1 MAIAGKSK
9 LGSHRPFLCIL
20 GVIAWVITAAST
32 VFAILDS
39 ASLFIAKISFRIVAV
54 AAASLDV
61 VSLCCMG
68 LFFIQNVWKRDG
80 IGPQSWC
87 RRRSFAVACIL
98 PSAVSLAVS
107 LVTLI
112 LMKINFNEIARAGT
126 GSWTD
131 QLAAKF
137 AIWALEAVS
146 QVTFYSSALVGSQS
160 SQETRQAVHAAESRD
175 GMISEV
181 REPTPPTLLEILTP
195 LNIQKG
201 SLGSLPSPTFST
213 TSSQSLKS
221 WRGSLQQAVRP
232 VTSQTKLIGRHSYGR
247 ESKSSHSDAQS
258 IDLTSQPDGFDTWD
272 TSSVDSQARDAIM
285 QSAPCRGT
293 VLETIPG
300 SRPASPACALE
311 GPFSLPSSGR
321 NSPALSLPPKIYADS
336 SRPPSPALSE
346 AHIHPLFRTDSP
358 TPPPAATPGTIV
370 TASPLSGQVIT
381 CPARP
386 YSRMRSNSRTRSN
399 SCTASSSPLINSQ
412 GFHGSSSRT
421 PSPPSREMTPPIPD
435 FILTSSP
442 RNSYGGENAPLKISL
457 HSDAGW

>member
-9 LGSHRPFLCIL
+9 LGSHHPFLCIL
-20 GVIAWVITAAST
+20 GIITWVITAAST

-39 ASLFIAKISFRIVAV
+39 TSLFIAKISFRIVTV

-68 LFFIQNVWKRDG
+68 LFFMQNVWKRDG
-80 IGPQSWC
+80 IRPQSRC
-87 RRRSFAVACIL
+87 RRNSFTVACIL
-98 PSAVSLAVS
+98 PSTVSLVVS

-112 LMKINFNEIARAGT
+112 LIKINFNEIARAGT
-126 GSWTD
+126 ASRTG

-137 AIWALEAVS
+137 VIWALAAVS
-146 QVTFYSSALVGSQS
+146 QVTFYSSALIGSQS
-160 SQETRQAVHAAESRD
+160 SQETRQAVRAAESRD
-175 GMISEV
+175 GMISKV
-181 REPTPPTLLEILTP
+181 REPTPPTLLELLTP
-195 LNIQKG
+195 VCTQKG

-221 WRGSLQQAVRP
+221 WRESLQQVVRP
-232 VTSQTKLIGRHSYGR
+232 VTSQTKLIGRHSCGR

-272 TSSVDSQARDAIM
+272 TSSVDSQARDTIM

-300 SRPASPACALE
+300 SRPASPARALE
-311 GPFSLPSSGR
+311 GTFSPLSSGR

-386 YSRMRSNSRTRSN
+386 YSRMRSNSRT
-399 SCTASSSPLINSQ
+399 ASPSPLINSQ

-435 FILTSSP
+435 FILTPSP
-442 RNSYGGENAPLKISL
+442 RNSYSGGNAPRKISL

>member
-1 MAIAGKSK
+1 MAIVGKSK

-20 GVIAWVITAAST
+20 GIIAWVVTAAST
-32 VFAILDS
+32 VFAVLDA
-39 ASLFIAKISFRIVAV
+39 ASLFIAKVSFRIVAIV
-54 AAASLDV
+54 AASLAV
-61 VSLCCMG
+61 ASLCCLG
-68 LFFIQNVWKRDG
+68 LFLMQYVWKRDR
-80 IGPQSWC
+80 IKPQSWY
-87 RRRSFAVACIL
+87 RQHSFAVACIL
-98 PSAVSLAVS
+98 PSAASIVVLLAT
-107 LVTLI
+107 LVLI
-112 LMKINFNEIARAGT
+112 KINFNEVARART
-126 GSWTD
+126 GSWTG

-137 AIWALEAVS
+137 AIWALAAVS
-146 QVTFYSSALVGSQS
+146 QVTFYSSALISNQP
-160 SQETRQAVHAAESRD
+160 SQESRRAIRAAEPGD

-181 REPTPPTLLEILTP
+181 RETTPPTSLQILTP
-195 LNIQKG
+195 AYTQKS

-221 WRGSLQQAVRP
+221 WRESLQQVVRP
-232 VTSQTKLIGRHSYGR
+232 VTSRTRLIGRHSYAR
-247 ESKSSHSDAQS
+247 ESKSSHSDVQS
-258 IDLTSQPDGFDTWD
+258 IDLASQPDGFDTWD
-272 TSSVDSQARDAIM
+272 TSSVDSQARDTIM

-293 VLETIPG
+293 ILETIPG
-300 SRPASPACALE
+300 SRPPSPAHALD
-311 GPFSLPSSGR
+311 GPFPLPASGR

-358 TPPPAATPGTIV
+358 TPPPAATPGTVV

-386 YSRMRSNSRTRSN
+386 YSRMRSNSRT
-399 SCTASSSPLINSQ
+399 ASPSPLINSQ

-442 RNSYGGENAPLKISL
+442 RSSYGGGHAPRKISL
-457 HSDAGW
+457 HSDAGR